1 MGSMNISIKED
12 AYKFLRSMKG
22 RDESFS
28 DVILGFKEKKTSNGK
43 MLVELRN
50 KYDEK
55 LKDIDFSDVE
65 KNIKGFREEVEERMD
80 ETAEYM
86 RDSREGK

>member
-1 MGSMNISIKED
+1 MNISIKED